1 MSEAKDDAKAEVN
14 AGAKAEA
21 NATPRSSAGAET
33 ESTRRIRYLAP
44 NAITAASMMFGMVSL
59 WSAHRGD
66 FSLAAWMIIYAV
78 LTDRL
83 DGVVARLLKATS
95 DLGVQLDS
103 FADFLNFGVAPA
115 FLSFSYLSQ
124 RPELPYFGPGWPR
137 VLLMVT
143 CGGWVLAA
151 VFRLARY
158 NITSDEKIPTTIFFG
173 IPTTLAGGLMAI
185 WFLVFLKYDPT
196 YPLFGGPRIF
206 GDFVTPLWVW
216 KYLPVALVVGAY
228 LMASSL
234 PMPKVGLAR
243 NKAVTAFVL
252 TGILIGYVASFAMT
266 VPDLTAWMP
275 SAWIVM
281 FLIWGQFFPSAKA
294 LRPPA
299 LFPKSDGGMKI
310 RHQEDLGADDS
321 EQTAS

>member
-1 MSEAKDDAKAEVN
+1 MTASSE
-14 AGAKAEA
+14 
-21 NATPRSSAGAET
+21 P

-115 FLSFSYLSQ
+115 FLMFSYVSQ
-124 RPELPYFGPGWPR
+124 RVDLPYHDAGWPR
-137 VLLMVT
+137 VFLMVA
-143 CGGWVLAA
+143 CGGWVLSA

-158 NITSDEKIPTTIFFG
+158 NITSDDNIPTTIFFG

-185 WFLVFLKYDPT
+185 WFLVFLKYEPSYAT
-196 YPLFGGPRIF
+196 FGGPKIL
-206 GDFVTPLWVW
+206 GDFVTPVW
-216 KYLPVALVVGAY
+216 IWRYFPAVLAVGAY
-228 LMASSL
+228 LMASTL
-234 PMPKVGLAR
+234 PMPKVAMTKNRL
-243 NKAVTAFVL
+243 VTTFLLVNL
-252 TGILIGYVASFAMT
+252 LIGYVAGFAMT
-266 VPDLTAWMP
+266 MPDFTAWMP
-275 SAWIVM
+275 TAWIII
-281 FLIWGQFFPSAKA
+281 FLVWGQLFPSARA
-294 LRPPA
+294 LKPPP
-299 LFPKSDGGMKI
+299 LFPKHDGPLKV
-310 RHQEDLGADDS
+310 RPQEDLGAAD
-321 EQTAS
+321 ELAENEKIVT

>member
-1 MSEAKDDAKAEVN
+1 MTQA
-14 AGAKAEA
+14 
-21 NATPRSSAGAET
+21 SSET

-59 WSAHRGD
+59 WSAHQGNY
-66 FSLAAWMIIYAV
+66 SLAAWMIIYAV

-115 FLSFSYLSQ
+115 FLFFTYLSQ
-124 RPELPYFGPGWPR
+124 RSDLPYFEPGWPR
-137 VLLMVT
+137 ILLMAT
-143 CGGWVLAA
+143 CGGWVLSA

-173 IPTTLAGGLMAI
+173 IPTTLAGGLMTI
-185 WFLVFLKYDPT
+185 WFLVFLKYEPT
-196 YPLFGGPRIF
+196 YQLTFGGPRIF
-206 GDFVTPLWVW
+206 GDFVTPSWVW
-216 KYLPVALVVGAY
+216 LYLPVAQAVGAY
-228 LMASSL
+228 LMSSTL
-234 PMPKVGLAR
+234 PMPKVGVTK
-243 NKAVTAFVL
+243 NKAVTAFLLLGLV
-252 TGILIGYVASFAMT
+252 IGYVAGFAMT
-266 VPDLTAWMP
+266 LPDLTAWMP

-281 FLIWGQFFPSAKA
+281 FLIWGQSFPSAKA

-299 LFPKSDGGMKI
+299 LFPKSDGSMKI

-321 EQTAS
+321 PTKTK

>member
-1 MSEAKDDAKAEVN
+1 MSEAKNE
-14 AGAKAEA
+14 AKAEA
-21 NATPRSSAGAET
+21 KIEENVAPKSGAAAET

-103 FADFLNFGVAPA
+103 FADFLNFGIAPA

-124 RPELPYFGPGWPR
+124 RSELPYFSPGWPR
-137 VLLMVT
+137 VLLMVA
-143 CGGWVLAA
+143 CGGWVLAS

-196 YPLFGGPRIF
+196 YASFGGPRIF
-206 GDFVTPLWVW
+206 GDFATPIWVW
-216 KYLPVALVVGAY
+216 MYLPVALVVGAY

-243 NKAVTAFVL
+243 SKAVTAFVL
-252 TGILIGYVASFAMT
+252 AGLLSGYVAGFAMT
-266 VPDLTAWMP
+266 MPDLTAWMP
-275 SAWIVM
+275 TAWIVM

-299 LFPKSDGGMKI
+299 LFPRSDGGMKI
-310 RHQEDLGADDS
+310 RHQEDLGADD
-321 EQTAS
+321 AR

>member
-1 MSEAKDDAKAEVN
+1 MTDSVAE
-14 AGAKAEA
+14 
-21 NATPRSSAGAET
+21 P

-59 WSAHRGD
+59 WSAHRGE

-103 FADFLNFGVAPA
+103 FADFLNFGIAPA

-124 RPELPYFGPGWPR
+124 RPELPYAEPGWPR
-137 VLLMVT
+137 IALMIV
-143 CGGWVLAA
+143 CGAWVLSA

-158 NITSDEKIPTTIFFG
+158 NITSDEKVPTTIFFG

-196 YPLFGGPRIF
+196 YREFGGPKVF
-206 GDFVTPLWVW
+206 GDVVTPLAVW
-216 KYLPVALVVGAY
+216 RYLPVGMAIGAY
-228 LMASSL
+228 LMASTL
-234 PMPKVGLAR
+234 PMPKVGLTR
-243 NKAVTAFVL
+243 NRALTLFVVANL
-252 TGILIGYVASFAMT
+252 LLGYVAGFAMT
-266 VPDLTAWMP
+266 LPDVTAWLP
-275 SAWIVM
+275 TGWILI
-281 FLIWGQFFPSAKA
+281 FLVWGQFFSSARA

-299 LFPKSDGGMKI
+299 LFPKSDSGMKI
-310 RHQEDLGADDS
+310 RHQEDLGADDD
-321 EQTAS
+321 EQKT

>member
-1 MSEAKDDAKAEVN
+1 MSEAKENAKAEVK
-14 AGAKAEA
+14 AGAKAEPI
-21 NATPRSSAGAET
+21 ATTRSTAGAET

-196 YPLFGGPRIF
+196 YPLFGGPRVF

-321 EQTAS
+321 E

>member
-1 MSEAKDDAKAEVN
+1 MTEATRET
-14 AGAKAEA
+14 AGAAKQPINGGGGSSSRTAAPIEA
-21 NATPRSSAGAET
+21 

-66 FSLAAWMIIYAV
+66 YSLAAWMIIYAV

-124 RPELPYFGPGWPR
+124 RPELPYFEAGWAR
-137 VLLMVT
+137 TLLMVT

-173 IPTTLAGGLMAI
+173 IPTTLAGGLLAI

-196 YPLFGGPRIF
+196 YHSFAGPKVF
-206 GDFVTPLWVW
+206 GDFVTPVWVW
-216 KYLPVALVVGAY
+216 KYLPVAQVIGAY
-228 LMASSL
+228 LMASAV

-243 NKAVTAFVL
+243 NKVVTAFLLVNL
-252 TGILIGYVASFAMT
+252 LAGYVAGFAMT
-266 VPDLTAWMP
+266 MPDVTAWMP
-275 SAWIVM
+275 TAWIVV

-299 LFPKSDGGMKI
+299 LFPKSDGSMKI

-321 EQTAS
+321 ELKMQ

>member
-1 MSEAKDDAKAEVN
+1 MTQASSEA
-14 AGAKAEA
+14 
-21 NATPRSSAGAET
+21 

-59 WSAHRGD
+59 WSAHQGN

-115 FLSFSYLSQ
+115 FLFFSYLSQ
-124 RPELPYFGPGWPR
+124 RPDLPYFEPGWPR
-137 VLLMVT
+137 ILLMAT
-143 CGGWVLAA
+143 CGGWVLSA

-173 IPTTLAGGLMAI
+173 IPTTLAGGLMTI
-185 WFLVFLKYDPT
+185 WFLVFLKYEPSYQLT
-196 YPLFGGPRIF
+196 FGGPRIF
-206 GDFVTPLWVW
+206 GDFVTPTWVW
-216 KYLPVALVVGAY
+216 LYLPVAQVVGAY
-228 LMASSL
+228 LMSSSL
-234 PMPKVGLAR
+234 PMPKVGITK
-243 NKAVTAFVL
+243 NKAVTAFLLLGLV
-252 TGILIGYVASFAMT
+252 TGYIAGFAMT
-266 VPDLTAWMP
+266 LPDLTAWMP
-275 SAWIVM
+275 SAWIII
-281 FLIWGQFFPSAKA
+281 FLIWGQVFPSAKA

-299 LFPKSDGGMKI
+299 LFPKSDGAMKI

-321 EQTAS
+321 ETKSP

>member
-1 MSEAKDDAKAEVN
+1 MTERRE
-14 AGAKAEA
+14 
-21 NATPRSSAGAET
+21 P

-59 WSAHRGD
+59 WSAHRGE

-115 FLSFSYLSQ
+115 FLLFSYVSQ
-124 RPELPYFGPGWPR
+124 RPELPYHDPGWPR
-137 VLLMVT
+137 VLLMAT

-158 NITSDEKIPTTIFFG
+158 NITSDDEVPTTIFFG

-185 WFLVFLKYDPT
+185 WFLVLLKYEPT
-196 YPLFGGPRIF
+196 YPTFGGPKILGNF
-206 GDFVTPLWVW
+206 TTPAWVW
-216 KYLPVALVVGAY
+216 RYVPAAQAVGAY
-228 LMASSL
+228 LMASTL
-234 PMPKVGLAR
+234 PMPKVGLTKSR
-243 NKAVTAFVL
+243 VITAFLLVNL
-252 TGILIGYVASFAMT
+252 AIGYIAGFAMT
-266 VPDLTAWMP
+266 MPDFTAWMP
-275 SAWIVM
+275 SAWIVV
-281 FLIWGQFFPSAKA
+281 FLVWGQLSPSARA
-294 LRPPA
+294 LRPPR
-299 LFPKSDGGMKI
+299 LFPKQDGPLKV
-310 RHQEDLGADDS
+310 RPQEDLGSTEEEDAAAPPS
-321 EQTAS
+321 QKSSP